1 MQRDDGAM
9 VSRRNAKLAGL
20 LATGICLAV
29 LWVVAAFAPR
39 SMPFA
44 PTALAEAIIHAMP
57 GDVATFFIDLLKE
70 WAIKLFG
77 IGVMVATLVLGSL
90 AASWSSIGRERPRAL
105 LAGIGLSVLAGV
117 SIVLGPGDRE
127 DPTLMVLVLGGTAFA
142 YAGVA
147 RYFYGRLGEAA
158 TEDFDPERRK
168 ALRLGVGGAVGVAVG
183 GGFLGYLAKRLG
195 GPNTDVP
202 LVAPSA
208 SATIPERPDFPEIA
222 GLAPEITSAADH
234 YVVDINLVQPSVSA
248 EDWTLKVTGLVD
260 APMELD
266 FNELQTRFP
275 VVEEYS
281 VLTCISNEIGGD
293 LVGNSLW
300 GGVRL
305 ADVLTDAGVG
315 PDAVDVIFH
324 ADEGY
329 TDSIPLEIAMDP
341 STLIAVSQNREPLT
355 QEHGFPCRMR
365 VPMIYGMKN
374 VKWLREIEVVSSDY
388 QGYWMQRGWSDEAVI
403 RTQSR
408 IDVAG
413 TDFRA
418 RPGEDTWIAG
428 IAWAGGRGISKVEVS
443 IDGGNSWEEAMMK
456 EPISRFAWTLWAYR
470 WTPQKKGSMEIVCR
484 ATDGESNV
492 QTAQEAPPHPAGAT
506 GLHRVSVKVS

>member
-1 MQRDDGAM
+1 
-9 VSRRNAKLAGL
+9 
-20 LATGICLAV
+20 
-29 LWVVAAFAPR
+29 
-39 SMPFA
+39 
-44 PTALAEAIIHAMP
+44 MP
-57 GDVATFFIDLLKE
+57 GDIATFFIELLKD

-77 IGVMVATLVLGSL
+77 IGVVIATLAFGSL
-90 AASWSSIGRERPRAL
+90 AASWSAVGRDRPRAHI
-105 LAGIGLSVLAGV
+105 AGIGLSILAAV
-117 SIVLGPGDRE
+117 SIILGPGDRE
-127 DPTLMVLVLGGTAFA
+127 DPTLMALALGTTAIV
-142 YAGVA
+142 YSVVT
-147 RYFYGRLGEAA
+147 RYFYARLNEAT
-158 TEDFDPERRK
+158 TEDFDPERRR
-168 ALRLGVGGAVGVAVG
+168 ALRLGVGGAVGLAVG
-183 GGFLGYLAKRLG
+183 GGLLGYVAKRLG

-208 SATIPERPDFPEIA
+208 SATIPDRPGFPEIA
-222 GLAPEITSAADH
+222 GLASEITSAEDH

-248 EDWTLKVTGLVD
+248 DGWTLKIGGLVET
-260 APMELD
+260 PMELD
-266 FNELQTRFP
+266 FNELQTRFG

-281 VLTCISNEIGGD
+281 VLTCISNEVGGD

-305 ADVLTDAGVG
+305 TDVLSEAGVAPG
-315 PDAVDVIFH
+315 AVDVVFH
-324 ADEGY
+324 SEEGY
-329 TDSIPLEIAMDP
+329 TDSIPLNVAMDP

-418 RPGEDTWIAG
+418 RPGEETWIAG
-428 IAWAGGRGISKVEVS
+428 VAWAGGRGISKVEVS
-443 IDGGNSWEEAMMK
+443 TDGGSSWADALLK
-456 EPISRFAWTLWAYR
+456 EPISRYSWTLWAYN
-470 WTPQKKGSMEIVCR
+470 WTPRTRGSVEVVCR
-484 ATDGESNV
+484 ATDGEGEV
-492 QTAQEAPPHPAGAT
+492 QTVQEAPPHPSGST
-506 GLHRVSVKVS
+506 GLHRVPVKVS